1 MVALWAATLSL
12 VPKHICPSALGLAD
26 YMMRHMQANGGRTH
40 DKAADPTKSKQP
52 TDRVTVADAARI
64 MGLSAEAVRM
74 RIKRGT
80 IASEKI
86 DGTVFVLLESDP
98 TRPNPERTEDQTQE
112 RTSEQTP
119 DQTDLVD
126 ALRSEV
132 EFLREELKSREEIR
146 AEENRRK
153 DTIIAQLTQRI
164 PELEAPGEKQSGSE
178 TVSEDAV
185 KEHVP
190 SEPQEPSERRS
201 GLYRFFFGP

>member
-1 MVALWAATLSL
+1 
-12 VPKHICPSALGLAD
+12 
-26 YMMRHMQANGGRTH
+26 MMRPMQPNGERTR
-40 DKAADPTKSKQP
+40 DRTTEPTQ
-52 TDRVTVADAARI
+52 TERVTVADAARL

-80 IASEKI
+80 LASEKI
-86 DGTVFVLLESDP
+86 DSTVYVFLESDP
-98 TRPNPERTEDQTQE
+98 TRPNTERTEDQTTEQIPD
-112 RTSEQTP
+112 QTP
-119 DQTDLVD
+119 DQTELVE

-132 EFLREELKSREEIR
+132 AFLREELKSREEVR

-178 TVSEDAV
+178 TVSEDTG
-185 KEHVP
+185 KENVP

-201 GLYRFFFGP
+201 WLYTFFFGP